1 MISRHQGVVLHQL
14 RYNDKSLICR
24 IFTVE
29 AGLKTFLIRIGSSPK
44 KSVLP
49 LLQPMNVVEFD
60 SKLKESGS
68 MNTLKDLTLAV
79 HYTDVPFNPVK
90 SAIALFMDEV
100 LYKTIHDDYQNTDL
114 YQLIVKSMLLL
125 DQEDDVRNFPI
136 WFLLELSKEY
146 GFYPQR
152 DSELDAV
159 FDLKEGVF
167 YPINHPCPQPLSPEA
182 SKALLEMVDAEYEEV
197 RQMRHPAAV
206 RRALLEGLMQYLQ
219 LHLENLRNIRSL
231 SILHEVFHAV

>member
-1 MISRHQGVVLHQL
+1 LHQL

-24 IFTVE
+24 VFTAE
-29 AGLKTFLIRIGSSPK
+29 FGLKTFLIRIGTNPK

-60 SKLKESGS
+60 SKLKESGA
-68 MNTLKDLTLAV
+68 MNTLKDLRLAV

-100 LYKTIHDDYQNTDL
+100 LYKTIHDDYQNVDL
-114 YQLIVKSMLLL
+114 YQLIVKAMLLL
-125 DQEDDVRNFPI
+125 DQEEDVRNFPI

-152 DSELDAV
+152 NGEEDAI

-167 YPINHPCPQPLSPEA
+167 YPKNVPCPQALGIEA
-182 SKALLEMVDAEYEEV
+182 SAALLDMVEEDYETV
-197 RQMRHPAAV
+197 RNVRHPAAV
-206 RRALLEGLMQYLQ
+206 RLALLEGLMQYLQ
-219 LHLENLRNIRSL
+219 IHLENLRNIRSL
-231 SILHEVFHAV
+231 SILHEVFHSA